1 MRPRVIVVAHRESMV
16 AEGIAAALA
25 HFPAIVPAS
34 VVSSVAEAEARAETA
49 DAVALDDGLPGAGAA
64 AARLRRKGVRV
75 VLLGGGPST
84 DVDPDVDEDGVR
96 VSTRAPVAVLAR
108 ALVPGLPNGGP
119 PRAGL
124 TTRERQILGLVARGL
139 AAKQVARQLGISA
152 KTVER
157 HKTRMFSKLGV
168 ANQTAAV
175 NLAVTTGLVK
185 EPTWA

>member
-1 MRPRVIVVAHRESMV
+1 MIVVAHREGMV

-25 HFPAIVPAS
+25 QFPAIVPAG
-34 VVSSVAEAEARAETA
+34 VASSAAEAEVRGETA
-49 DAVALDDGLPGAGAA
+49 DAVALDESLPGADAA
-64 AARLRRKGVRV
+64 TIRLRRRGVRV
-75 VLLGGGPST
+75 VLLGAPSN
-84 DVDPDVDEDGVR
+84 DVDPDVDEGGVR
-96 VSTRAPVAVLAR
+96 VSTAAPIAVLAR
-108 ALVPGLPNGGP
+108 ALVPGLPTGEQ

>member
-1 MRPRVIVVAHRESMV
+1 MIVVAHREGMV

-25 HFPAIVPAS
+25 QFPPIVPAG
-34 VVSSVAEAEARAETA
+34 VASSAAEAEARGQTA
-49 DAVALDDGLPGAGAA
+49 DAVALDERLPGADAA
-64 AARLRRKGVRV
+64 AILLRRRGVRV
-75 VLLGGGPST
+75 VMLGGPSN
-84 DVDPDVDEDGVR
+84 DVDPDDVDEGGVR
-96 VSTRAPVAVLAR
+96 VSTAAPVAVLAR
-108 ALVPGLPNGGP
+108 ALVPGLPTGGQ

>member
-1 MRPRVIVVAHRESMV
+1 MIVVAHRESMV

-84 DVDPDVDEDGVR
+84 DVDLDVDDGVR
-96 VSTRAPVAVLAR
+96 VSTGAPVAVLAR